1 MTVGVF
7 PQNTRMGLL
16 QQVTYVSHAEM
27 ASMLAKISYMN
38 RTGVSIVRM
47 ENIPS
52 LMDTLSIQFQEI
64 LHAKIVT
71 APSQQEKGVQ
81 R

>member
-1 MTVGVF
+1 
-7 PQNTRMGLL
+7 MGLL
-16 QQVTYVSHAEM
+16 QQVTYVSHAKM
-27 ASMLAKISYMN
+27 ASLLSKTTLE
-38 RTGVSIVRM
+38 RLKTGVSIVRM